1 MSFNTCVGGLVPYSE
16 VFVTVWKKE
25 NLKGFMFV
33 LVPYKTNVHYIVLKK
48 KNDND
53 D

>member
-33 LVPYKTNVHYIVLKK
+33 CGAVQNKRALYSLKK
-48 KNDND
+48 IY
-53 D
+53 

>member
-25 NLKGFMFV
+25 DLKGFMFV
-33 LVPYKTNVHYIVLKK
+33 LVPYKTNVHYIV
-48 KNDND
+48 
-53 D
+53 